1 MYDVL
6 VKNGRIVTADSVS
19 EGNIAIRD
27 GKIAAVLNAGEE
39 PEAAKVIDAKGNYVF
54 PGAIDTHAHLNDPG
68 YEWREDYEHGT
79 AAAALGGYT
88 TVIDMPLQN
97 EPAMVNAEAFDFK
110 VVVLSGTENFQ
121 YAKQAIELS
130 VDGYIMKPI
139 RPLELKRAL
148 MQICEK
154 MRNEYWLNAS
164 FTVENLLIGCMNGQY
179 QPENKLNEITVR
191 NYGFTVED
199 SCGMFILWLGEDFEK
214 NKAEAVH
221 LLKRSLQKENKF
233 RVCILPLEVWQEIFV
248 IVYQTA
254 EFEMAE
260 QYFQENIV
268 PMLCSN
274 LNGDVVCVWKRI
286 DHMMD
291 LWQYRTKIPLLR
303 QWNLTLGRGVLI
315 SEKGIAG
322 RELELLPLKYP
333 AELEL
338 RARDCTL
345 AGRKKELEKCF
356 EELCEMF
363 PIERKKKIINMSKG
377 MQRQASLILAFA
389 AKPKYLFLDE
399 IFDGLDPLIRKTLK
413 TLIIQDVTDRNMTC
427 IIASHNLRE
436 IDDICDRIVMLH
448 DGSLL
453 TNEETD
459 SLKNKIHKIQMA
471 FKNSPS
477 VKTLTEMNV
486 QIISQVGNYFSV
498 MARGDIDEIM
508 EKLNSLNPVFIE
520 TMPSTLEEV
529 FINEME
535 GAGYGK

>member
-1 MYDVL
+1 M
-6 VKNGRIVTADSVS
+6 K
-19 EGNIAIRD
+19 
-27 GKIAAVLNAGEE
+27 
-39 PEAAKVIDAKGNYVF
+39 NYVKCS
-54 PGAIDTHAHLNDPG
+54 
-68 YEWREDYEHGT
+68 
-79 AAAALGGYT
+79 
-88 TVIDMPLQN
+88 Q
-97 EPAMVNAEAFDFK
+97 
-110 VVVLSGTENFQ
+110 
-121 YAKQAIELS
+121 
-130 VDGYIMKPI
+130 
-139 RPLELKRAL
+139 LK
-148 MQICEK
+148 E
-154 MRNEYWLNAS
+154 
-164 FTVENLLIGCMNGQY
+164 
-179 QPENKLNEITVR
+179 
-191 NYGFTVED
+191 
-199 SCGMFILWLGEDFEK
+199 
-214 NKAEAVH
+214 
-221 LLKRSLQKENKF
+221 
-233 RVCILPLEVWQEIFV
+233 
-248 IVYQTA
+248 
-254 EFEMAE
+254 
-260 QYFQENIV
+260 
-268 PMLCSN
+268 
-274 LNGDVVCVWKRI
+274 
-286 DHMMD
+286 
-291 LWQYRTKIPLLR
+291 
-303 QWNLTLGRGVLI
+303 
-315 SEKGIAG
+315 
-322 RELELLPLKYP
+322 
-333 AELEL
+333 
-338 RARDCTL
+338 
-345 AGRKKELEKCF
+345 
-356 EELCEMF
+356 
-363 PIERKKKIINMSKG
+363 KKKIINMSKG

>member
-1 MYDVL
+1 MRAVIIEKDEKILQQIQSILQKVDSDYEL
-6 VKNGRIVTADSVS
+6 VGTAVNGQS
-19 EGNIAIRD
+19 
-27 GKIAAVLNAGEE
+27 
-39 PEAAKVIDAKGNYVF
+39 
-54 PGAIDTHAHLNDPG
+54 G
-68 YEWREDYEHGT
+68 YELIS
-79 AAAALGGYT
+79 ALRPNL
-88 TVIDMPLQN
+88 VIMDIELPRMNGMSMLKKLR
-97 EPAMVNAEAFDFK
+97 AEAFDFK

-139 RPLELKRAL
+139 RPIQLKKAL
-148 MQICEK
+148 MQIREK

-191 NYGFTVED
+191 TYGFTVED
-199 SCGMFILWLGEDFEK
+199 PCGMFILWLGEDFEK

-260 QYFQENIV
+260 KYFQENIV

-291 LWQYRTKIPLLR
+291 LWRYRTKIPLLR

-315 SEKGIAG
+315 SENGIEG
-322 RELELLPLKYP
+322 QEQELLPLRYP

-356 EELCEMF
+356 EELREMLEGQFCF
-363 PIERKKKIINMSKG
+363 PETLK
-377 MQRQASLILAFA
+377 
-389 AKPKYLFLDE
+389 DC
-399 IFDGLDPLIRKTLK
+399 LIRFSLN
-413 TLIIQDVTDRNMTC
+413 IVNMY
-427 IIASHNLRE
+427 
-436 IDDICDRIVMLH
+436 
-448 DGSLL
+448 
-453 TNEETD
+453 
-459 SLKNKIHKIQMA
+459 KIQWE
-471 FKNSPS
+471 
-477 VKTLTEMNV
+477 L
-486 QIISQVGNYFSV
+486 
-498 MARGDIDEIM
+498 
-508 EKLNSLNPVFIE
+508 
-520 TMPSTLEEV
+520 
-529 FINEME
+529 
-535 GAGYGK
+535 